1 MICLLYFAEM
11 LLMNRDNINKNSKHP
26 IVSGR
31 ILLVGRKW
39 RLFMI
44 DALCY
49 FAVFFT
55 MYGISSIRGNDGSV
69 GVKKLLICA
78 LLMWGFPFATRLI
91 IGSYNFVWRY
101 ANYSAY
107 LRIVFADEIGRASCR
122 ERVSSPV

>member
-1 MICLLYFAEM
+1 
-11 LLMNRDNINKNSKHP
+11 MNKDNINKNSKHP

-55 MYGISSIRGNDGSV
+55 MYGISSIRGNDGSM
-69 GVKKLLICA
+69 GVKAFDLRSSDVGISFRDKA
-78 LLMWGFPFATRLI
+78 YHR
-91 IGSYNFVWRY
+91 FV
-101 ANYSAY
+101 
-107 LRIVFADEIGRASCR
+107 
-122 ERVSSPV
+122 